1 MAGDLTPARGSSEL
15 EILRQQFAPNAGDE
29 ELAYF
34 AKVSNHLAL
43 DPWAGHIC
51 LMEIGGAH
59 RPTITV
65 AGRRFIADRTGRL
78 RGIVGPEWRGRT
90 IVLEDGTK
98 DRPPYEE
105 DWEPEDPE
113 ADPYPYAARCLV
125 LRSDWDRPANGTA
138 LWSEFSRWT
147 KRWEDRKTGEVTEPH
162 LFETWARMPS
172 HMLGKV
178 AESMALRRAFPEVQ
192 AAISYVGGTDE
203 DSTLLR
209 EVEAEGYVLASSS
222 AGGSESAVGEV
233 RAAPPARARGPERD
247 PDPERRPRR
256 SRWEND
262 RVPDHVYDALPE
274 ANQ

>member
-1 MAGDLTPARGSSEL
+1 MAGDLEPAKRTNEL
-15 EILRQQFAPNAGDE
+15 DILRQQFAPNAGDD

-34 AKVSNHLAL
+34 AKVANHLDL

-65 AGRRFIADRTGRL
+65 AGRRYIADRTGRL
-78 RGIVGPEWRGRT
+78 AAIEGPEWRGRT
-90 IVLEDGTK
+90 IVLDDGRK
-98 DRPPYEE
+98 IRPPYEE
-105 DWEPEDPE
+105 DWEPDSE

-125 LRSDWDRPANGTA
+125 HRSDWIKPANGTA

-147 KRWEDRKTGEVTEPH
+147 KRFEDRKTGEVTEPH

-222 AGGSESAVGEV
+222 AAGAVAGGEAG
-233 RAAPPARARGPERD
+233 AAPPARAAVR
-247 PDPERRPRR
+247 RR
-256 SRWEND
+256 SSSRREDD
-262 RVPDHVYDALPE
+262 RVPDWVYDESPE
-274 ANQ
+274 STGYRG

>member
-1 MAGDLTPARGSSEL
+1 MAGDTTPARVGSNEL
-15 EILRQQFAPNAGDE
+15 EILRQQFAPNAGDD

-78 RGIVGPEWRGRT
+78 RGIEGPAWRGRT
-90 IVLEDGTK
+90 VVLEDGTK
-98 DRPPYEE
+98 LRPPYEE
-105 DWEPEDPE
+105 DWEPDDPE
-113 ADPYPYAARCLV
+113 DPYPYAARCLV

-138 LWSEFSRWT
+138 LWTEFSRWT
-147 KRWEDRKTGEVTEPH
+147 KRYEDRKTGEVTEPH

-192 AAISYVGGTDE
+192 AAVSYVGGTDE

-222 AGGSESAVGEV
+222 AGAPAISGGEAGAV
-233 RAAPPARARGPERD
+233 APASPRARASS
-247 PDPERRPRR
+247 RRPR
-256 SRWEND
+256 D
-262 RVPDHVYDALPE
+262 DDVPDWVRDESPE
-274 ANQ
+274 ARGYR